1 MSIDIDAG
9 SIVFDPYDYAFQEDP
24 YPVYRRCRDEDPL
37 HHNEEH
43 DFWVLTRHADVQH
56 AIRTEGVYSNA
67 MGVSIDKSAWGPDA
81 HKVMSFLGMDPPRQ
95 KRLRSLV
102 SKGFTPRRVTE
113 LAPRIQQLTDHYL
126 DQCLE
131 TAQDGQGF
139 DWITDF
145 AGRLP
150 MDVISEMMGV
160 PEADRVEVRRL
171 ADLVVH
177 REPGVHDVPRAG
189 MEASL
194 DLVVYY
200 ADMVE
205 QRKKRPTDDLTSALL
220 GAELDGDKLTDEE
233 IIAFLFLMVVAGN
246 ETTTK
251 LLGHALFHLTRHP
264 EQYER
269 VFADPA
275 HSVESGNDLVVPWIE
290 ETLRY
295 DTSSQ
300 MVARHL
306 LEDVEAA
313 RHRRPGRL
321 QAAAGD
327 RLGQP
332 RRPGLL
338 RPGPLRHLPRQGRG
352 RPAAQLRR
360 RPALLPGR
368 QPGPAR
374 GADRAARGGPPGRPG
389 RGRPRRLQA
398 GALDQRARL
407 RLGPRH
413 AWRCADGRSRSTPT
427 AVRPSSPEP
436 RPASAPRPRW
446 RWPRSATRSRS
457 ALAASTGST
466 SSPPR
471 SAAGGG
477 EVVGARA
484 RPHRRRLGARPSP
497 RR

>member
-1 MSIDIDAG
+1 MTLTHDAG
-9 SIVFDPYDYAFQEDP
+9 PIVFDPYDYAFQEDP

-37 HHNEEH
+37 HHNAAH
-43 DFWVLTRHADVQH
+43 DFWVLTRHADIQH
-56 AIRTEGVYSNA
+56 AVRTEGVYSNA

-126 DQCLE
+126 DQCLDMG
-131 TAQDGQGF
+131 TF

-200 ADMVE
+200 AAMVE
-205 QRKKRPTDDLTSALL
+205 QRRKQPTDDLTSALL
-220 GAELDGDKLTDEE
+220 AAEIDGDRLTDEE

-251 LLGHALFHLTRHP
+251 LLGHALFHLTSHP
-264 EQYER
+264 GQLEK

-275 HSVESGNDLVVPWIE
+275 RPDDLVVPWIE

-306 LEDVEAA
+306 LEDVELHGTVAPA
-313 RHRRPGRL
+313 GSKLLLVIGSANRDDRVFSDPDRYDIFRDKDEVGQLLSFGGGRHFC
-321 QAAAGD
+321 
-327 RLGQP
+327 LGAN
-332 RRPGLL
+332 L
-338 RPGPLRHLPRQGRG
+338 
-352 RPAAQLRR
+352 
-360 RPALLPGR
+360 
-368 QPGPAR
+368 
-374 GADRAARGGPPGRPG
+374 
-389 RGRPRRLQA
+389 
-398 GALDQRARL
+398 ARL
-407 RLGPRH
+407 EAQIALREVVR
-413 AWRCADGRSRSTPT
+413 RVGRVDVDHDACQRVHSIN
-427 AVRPSSPEP
+427 VRGF
-436 RPASAPRPRW
+436 ASVPVTMAPR
-446 RWPRSATRSRS
+446 SKGSR
-457 ALAASTGST
+457 
-466 SSPPR
+466 
-471 SAAGGG
+471 
-477 EVVGARA
+477 
-484 RPHRRRLGARPSP
+484 
-497 RR
+497 

>member
-1 MSIDIDAG
+1 MSTQVDAG

-37 HHNEEH
+37 HHNAEH

-56 AIRTEGVYSNA
+56 AVRTEGVYSNA

-113 LAPRIQQLTDHYL
+113 LAPRIEQLTDHYL
-126 DQCLE
+126 TQCLE
-131 TAQDGQGF
+131 QGSF

-220 GAELDGDKLTDEE
+220 AAEIDGDKLTDEE

-251 LLGHALFHLTRHP
+251 LLGHALYHLTRHP
-264 EQYER
+264 EQYDR

-275 HSVESGNDLVVPWIE
+275 QPDDLVVPWLE

-306 LEDVEAA
+306 LQDVELHGRVAPSGSKLLIVIGSA
-313 RHRRPGRL
+313 NRDERVFSDPDRYDIFRDKDEVGQLLSFGGGRHFC
-321 QAAAGD
+321 
-327 RLGQP
+327 LGAN
-332 RRPGLL
+332 L
-338 RPGPLRHLPRQGRG
+338 
-352 RPAAQLRR
+352 
-360 RPALLPGR
+360 
-368 QPGPAR
+368 
-374 GADRAARGGPPGRPG
+374 
-389 RGRPRRLQA
+389 
-398 GALDQRARL
+398 ARL
-407 RLGPRH
+407 EAQIALREV
-413 AWRCADGRSRSTPT
+413 
-427 AVRPSSPEP
+427 VRRVDRVEVDH
-436 RPASAPRPRW
+436 
-446 RWPRSATRSRS
+446 
-457 ALAASTGST
+457 AASKRVHSINVRGFASMPVTMSV
-466 SSPPR
+466 R
-471 SAAGGG
+471 
-477 EVVGARA
+477 
-484 RPHRRRLGARPSP
+484 
-497 RR
+497 

>member
-1 MSIDIDAG
+1 MSTQVDAG
-9 SIVFDPYDYAFQEDP
+9 PIVFDPYDYGFQEDP

-37 HHNEEH
+37 HHNAEH

-56 AIRTEGVYSNA
+56 AVRTEGVYSNA

-113 LAPRIQQLTDHYL
+113 LAPRIEQLTDHYL
-126 DQCLE
+126 TQCLE
-131 TAQDGQGF
+131 MGSF

-220 GAELDGDKLTDEE
+220 AAEIDGDKLTDEE

-251 LLGHALFHLTRHP
+251 LLGHALFHLTKHP
-264 EQYER
+264 EQHDQ
-269 VFADPA
+269 VFADP
-275 HSVESGNDLVVPWIE
+275 NQPDDLVVPWIE

-306 LEDVEAA
+306 LQDVELHGKVAPA
-313 RHRRPGRL
+313 GSKLLIVLGSANRDDRIFSRPDDYDIFR
-321 QAAAGD
+321 D
-327 RLGQP
+327 KDEV
-332 RRPGLL
+332 
-338 RPGPLRHLPRQGRG
+338 
-352 RPAAQLRR
+352 AQL
-360 RPALLPGR
+360 LSFGGGR
-368 QPGPAR
+368 HFCL
-374 GADRAARGGPPGRPG
+374 GAN
-389 RGRPRRLQA
+389 L
-398 GALDQRARL
+398 ARL
-407 RLGPRH
+407 E
-413 AWRCADGRSRSTPT
+413 AQI
-427 AVRPSSPEP
+427 
-436 RPASAPRPRW
+436 
-446 RWPRSATRSRS
+446 
-457 ALAASTGST
+457 AL
-466 SSPPR
+466 R
-471 SAAGGG
+471 
-477 EVVGARA
+477 EVV
-484 RPHRRRLGARPSP
+484 RRVGRVEVDHDASKRVHSINVRGFASMPVRMVMRSGTS
-497 RR
+497 